1 MGLDINGTR
10 ALLFARKQGVD
21 FSRTAM
27 IGRQNLHLNVAT
39 LTRNLQ
45 DFGFAASSK
54 ESARL
59 LSAEKG
65 FAEPFLRLLGA
76 ADIVSFDASDFEGAT
91 HIHDFNLPLDKKF
104 FRQFTVVLDGGSLEH
119 IFNFPQAISN
129 CMEMLDIGG
138 HFLGITPTNNFLGHG
153 FYQFSP
159 ELFFRIFSP
168 PNGFAL
174 RHILAFESPSTTWYE
189 VVDPDALG
197 QRVSLINRRETYLL
211 VIAQKTAE
219 APIFAGGVQQSFYS
233 AQWQVGRPVGYS
245 PTRSVAGWRS
255 YVPAPLVLSVQAL
268 RRWLPPR
275 SGFDKKYFRKVTI
288 P

>member
-10 ALLFARKQGVD
+10 ALLHARKQGVD

-27 IGRQNLHLNVAT
+27 IGRQGLHLNVAS
-39 LTRNLQ
+39 LTRNLK
-45 DFGFAASSK
+45 DFGFAASAS

-65 FAEPFLRLLGA
+65 YAEPFLRLLGG
-76 ADIVSFDASDFEGAT
+76 DHIVSFDISDFEGAT
-91 HIHDFNLPLDKKF
+91 HTHDFNLPLDKKF
-104 FRQFTVVLDGGSLEH
+104 SRQFTVVLDSGSLEH
-119 IFNFPQAISN
+119 IFNFPQAIAN
-129 CMEMLDIGG
+129 CMEMVDIGG
-138 HFLGITPTNNFLGHG
+138 HFIAITPTNNFLGHG

-174 RHILAFESPSTTWYE
+174 RRMLAFESKGATWYE

-219 APIFAGGVQQSFYS
+219 LPVFSAGVQQSFYS
-233 AQWQVGRPVGYS
+233 AQWQLGRPVGHWL
-245 PTRSVAGWRS
+245 TRSIAGWRS
-255 YVPAPLVLSVQAL
+255 RVPAPLVLSVQAI
-268 RRWLPPR
+268 RRWLPSR
-275 SGFDKKYFRKVTI
+275 SGFDKRYFRKVSI